1 MVDPLPMTTGV
12 RVPVHVPLVARYKT
26 LVRVSAQALTVDVG
40 FVAAVATP
48 PATATPA
55 TNAAITFAFLIAEMM
70 PALAE
75 NFLL

>member
-1 MVDPLPMTTGV
+1 MTTGV
-12 RVPVHVPLVARYKT
+12 RVPVHVPLVAKYKT

-55 TNAAITFAFLIAEMM
+55 TNAAMTFAFLIREMM
-70 PALAE
+70 PLVAE